1 MAHTHPVSERSAR
14 PNARPAHPSGR
25 PLRAIPVCWRRLAL
39 MAASIAFLVLWTA
52 QIVRAQGVWEYDP
65 YRVTIWVSI
74 DPSIPMT
81 DQVRQDL
88 YRQIDQQLD
97 LVFGPT
103 WIQQSTEAPGLLR
116 VRMQRNLESIE
127 YDDLMAGEMVI
138 VVRKDHPDAKTI
150 RTLDAVLEK
159 IDQVAMVDSVQQQ
172 VLGELKRFEAVET
185 WKKLAAKLQ
194 GKAKTLEELLQGVA
208 DGTHT
213 AAMIPQVD
221 AEGLKEYA
229 RPVFVRLPW
238 QVDSLVRS
246 MDKILMVVVQR
257 KADLL
262 ECQIREF
269 DCPMRKF
276 GPGITLEC
284 SQWESLPRLIG
295 YGASEAFCPVARIE
309 QSDAKSVEMRVRA
322 AGLIVAQE
330 HPAKIYLGDVLI
342 PLLRRNDRFGTPTL
356 LQEVPWTYIA
366 VTEGDAIRQR
376 GAIFSGIRGALQGRQ
391 NKRTQRVAL
400 RVKPTHDRTQLE
412 LKLRGESQSPAVGLA
427 VYQRSPGDTNL
438 DMQGRSDWRGIF
450 TIDPREPGVAIYDA
464 KKPEGTSAEGA
475 PAGAVQPAAAS
486 DQPAAASEGA
496 PASPPAEPSS
506 SASQQ
511 APSQPAAAGDAA
523 SASPASATSPAADAA
538 QPVPPAAVTK
548 EKVQLRAP
556 LFLYYVRNGETVLAR
571 LPILV
576 GLNEKEVAELP
587 DDSRRLEAESFLR
600 GLQGEIVDAV
610 ARRQMLAM
618 RIQAR
623 VKEGKGEDARKLLD
637 ELKRVATY
645 DRLAKTLESV
655 QRKVLA
661 TDRPPIPFAT
671 QKRIDT
677 MFDTT
682 RQMMQKYLPDALI
695 LQMESLVEGAP
706 AASAGS

>member
-1 MAHTHPVSERSAR
+1 
-14 PNARPAHPSGR
+14 
-25 PLRAIPVCWRRLAL
+25 

-276 GPGITLEC
+276 GPRITLEC

-342 PLLRRNDRFGTPTL
+342 PD
-356 LQEVPWTYIA
+356 
-366 VTEGDAIRQR
+366 
-376 GAIFSGIRGALQGRQ
+376 
-391 NKRTQRVAL
+391 
-400 RVKPTHDRTQLE
+400 TH
-412 LKLRGESQSPAVGLA
+412 
-427 VYQRSPGDTNL
+427 
-438 DMQGRSDWRGIF
+438 
-450 TIDPREPGVAIYDA
+450 
-464 KKPEGTSAEGA
+464 
-475 PAGAVQPAAAS
+475 
-486 DQPAAASEGA
+486 
-496 PASPPAEPSS
+496 
-506 SASQQ
+506 
-511 APSQPAAAGDAA
+511 AAAGGSLDLHRRDRGRCN
-523 SASPASATSPAADAA
+523 PAARCD
-538 QPVPPAAVTK
+538 
-548 EKVQLRAP
+548 
-556 LFLYYVRNGETVLAR
+556 LFR
-571 LPILV
+571 
-576 GLNEKEVAELP
+576 
-587 DDSRRLEAESFLR
+587 DSRSPPGKAEQTNAACGVACEADARSNAVGAEAAGR
-600 GLQGEIVDAV
+600 VAV
-610 ARRQMLAM
+610 AGGGA
-618 RIQAR
+618 
-623 VKEGKGEDARKLLD
+623 GG
-637 ELKRVATY
+637 
-645 DRLAKTLESV
+645 
-655 QRKVLA
+655 
-661 TDRPPIPFAT
+661 
-671 QKRIDT
+671 
-677 MFDTT
+677 
-682 RQMMQKYLPDALI
+682 LPAI
-695 LQMESLVEGAP
+695 SWGHQP
-706 AASAGS
+706 RHAG